1 MKNKEEYKELKAP
14 KKKKKFTR
22 YTAMVVIMSLIFA
35 TIVGKLIYLQV
46 FNVEVYREKANNGR
60 HKVISNSAP
69 RGNIFDT
76 NGEILATNKQGFSL
90 IFTETNESKENFFLT
105 IKEVFAVLEENGEGL
120 SENFPLKVE
129 PIRFEFNVAEDW
141 IVWSE
146 LRFKKDRG
154 LDEAVMKEK
163 FKGKK
168 LADLNEEEKASIE
181 EELKVIEAEE
191 VFRTLIKKY
200 CLYNIL
206 KENYSNEEWKELLN
220 DKEAL
225 IDLLLE
231 SVPHEEIRNYM
242 IVKDNIQMQSYKGY
256 RPVII
261 ANDLKVETAYVFE
274 QIQSELP
281 GISILKQ
288 PIRYYPY
295 GELASNIVGYIGKID
310 EQFKGLYEERGYD
323 VHEDYIGRSGI
334 EGEYEKILRGTRGEE
349 SIEVNK
355 DGRKVKT
362 LGERPATPGESIYL
376 TIDSNLQKAAEEALD
391 QTMAYMRDLGKYKAD
406 KKTLDDVDKSNA
418 TRGAAVVIDV
428 KTGEILALAS
438 RPGIDLNLFT
448 VPGRLDSATYK
459 SIFSPN
465 LEEFG
470 MEYVMEHELYKNEEI
485 NGKDLKE
492 LSEEERIDVIF
503 NELFPKNKNGIRED
517 RYDIYPKAA
526 FNYSTK
532 SRVPPGSIFKI
543 LTSVAGLEEAVI
555 SPTEKIYDVG
565 PYTKRYKDFKGAS
578 WMYNLYRGSHGNQ
591 DVQDA
596 IRDSNNYYFFEVAD
610 RLYEKG
616 GEGTKE
622 SLDMLAKYS
631 WKYGLGANMED
642 PASKTKTGIEI
653 DEAFGQVYYYDS
665 GKRYH
670 SRVYTWSLY
679 EHLINGTAS
688 IWVGEYKPINIVP
701 DDEVDSEEVYAI
713 KKKLTI
719 AIKEEMMSVDKADL
733 STIDELLRELTEK
746 NDEYKGQY
754 TDKDINGIKRAISSS
769 INDAR
774 TEIKSAVNLYNAS
787 IGQGLNQFTPLQLAN
802 YIATLVNGGYRYK
815 LHLVD
820 KIVDSEGNIIEDY
833 GETNIILDETNVSPE
848 TVDVIKKGMQKVTS
862 TPAGTAYSTFNNFPI
877 KNGGKTGSATYQSNQ
892 DEYGRTSYATYVGF
906 APYEEPEI
914 AVSVVI
920 FDGGH
925 GGYSARVAKGI
936 YEEYFK
942 EQILEQNPE
951 YEFML
956 KQPEIEKENEN

>member
-1 MKNKEEYKELKAP
+1 MIIS
-14 KKKKKFTR
+14 
-22 YTAMVVIMSLIFA
+22 MCLIFS

-46 FNVEVYREKANNGR
+46 LNVEIYREKANNGR
-60 HKVISNSAP
+60 HKVISNTAP
-69 RGNIFDT
+69 RGNIYDAD
-76 NGEILATNKQGFSL
+76 GEILATNKQGFSL
-90 IFTETNESKENFFLT
+90 IFTETSESKENFFLT
-105 IKEVFAVLEENGEGL
+105 IKEVFAVLEENGEIL

-129 PIRFEFNVAEDW
+129 PFRFDFAVREQDREW
-141 IVWSE
+141 IEW
-146 LRFKKDRG
+146 RFKCDRG
-154 LDEAVMKEK
+154 FDDAVRKVK
-163 FKGKK
+163 FKGKNM
-168 LADLNEEEKASIE
+168 ADLNE
-181 EELKVIEAEE
+181 EELKVIEEELKLIDAEE
-191 VFRTLIKKY
+191 VFRALIEKHSI
-200 CLYNIL
+200 YNIM
-206 KENYSNEEWKELLN
+206 KNQYSNEEWNKLLK
-220 DKEAL
+220 DKKAL
-225 IDLLLE
+225 IDLLLKA
-231 SVPHEEIRNYM
+231 VPHEDIRKYM
-242 IVKDNIQMQSYKGY
+242 VVKDNIEMSSYKGY
-256 RPVII
+256 RPVTI
-261 ANDLKVETAYVFE
+261 ANDLKIETAYVFE

-310 EQFKGLYEERGYD
+310 EQYKDLYEEGGYD

-334 EGEYEKILRGTRGEE
+334 ESVYENVLRGTRGEE

-376 TIDSNLQKAAEEALD
+376 TIDCKLQRAAEEALD

-428 KTGEILALAS
+428 KTGDILALAS

-448 VPGRLDSATYK
+448 VPGRLDSVTYK
-459 SIFSPN
+459 SIFSPD
-465 LEEFG
+465 LETFG
-470 MEYVMEHELYKNEEI
+470 MAYVLEHELYKNEEI
-485 NGKDLKE
+485 NGKDLKDLNE
-492 LSEEERIDVIF
+492 KERIEVIF
-503 NELFPKNKNGIRED
+503 NELFPKNKSGIRED

-532 SRVPPGSIFKI
+532 SRVPPGSIFKM
-543 LTSVAGLEEAVI
+543 LTGVAGLEEAVI
-555 SPTEKIYDVG
+555 SPTEKIYDAG

-616 GEGTKE
+616 GAGTKE
-622 SLDMLAKYS
+622 SLDMLGKYA
-631 WKYGLGANMED
+631 WKYGLGANMEN
-642 PASKTKTGIEI
+642 PASKAKTGIEI
-653 DEAFGQVYYYDS
+653 DEAFGQVYYYDA

-670 SRVYTWSLY
+670 SKVYTWSLY
-679 EHLINGTAS
+679 DHLIKGTAS

-701 DDEVDSEEVYAI
+701 DEEKDGAEVYAI
-713 KKKLTI
+713 KKELTS
-719 AIKEEMMSVDKADL
+719 AIKEQMMSVKDADL
-733 STIDELLRELTEK
+733 SVIDEGLRALIEK
-746 NDEYKGQY
+746 NEEYRGQY
-754 TDKDINGIKRAISSS
+754 TDKDIEGIKRAISSS

-774 TEIKSAVNLYNAS
+774 TEIIRAVNLYNAS

-815 LHLVD
+815 LHLIE
-820 KIVDSEGNIIEDY
+820 KIVDSEGNIIEDF
-833 GETNIILDETNVSPE
+833 GKENIIFDETNVSKE
-848 TVDVIKKGMQKVTS
+848 TVEVIKGGMQKVTS
-862 TPAGTAYSTFNNFPI
+862 TPAGTAYSTFKDFPI
-877 KNGGKTGSATYQSNQ
+877 KNGGKTGSATYQANQ

-906 APYEEPEI
+906 APYDNPEI

-925 GGYSARVAKGI
+925 GGYGAGVAKAI

-942 EQILEQNPE
+942 EQILRENPK

-956 KQPEIEKENEN
+956 EQPVEQKEMEN

>member
-1 MKNKEEYKELKAP
+1 MC
-14 KKKKKFTR
+14 
-22 YTAMVVIMSLIFA
+22 LIFA

-69 RGNIFDT
+69 RGNIYDT
-76 NGEILATNKQGFSL
+76 DGEILATNKQGFSL
-90 IFTETNESKENFFLT
+90 IFTETSESKENFFLT
-105 IKEVFAVLEENGEGL
+105 IKEVFAVLEENGEVL
-120 SENFPLKVE
+120 SENFPLKVD
-129 PIRFEFNVAEDW
+129 PIRFEFNVAEEW
-141 IVWSE
+141 EEWSE

-154 LDEAVMKEK
+154 FDDAVLKEK
-163 FKGKK
+163 FKGKNMP
-168 LADLNEEEKASIE
+168 DLNDEELKVIE
-181 EELKVIEAEE
+181 EELKIIEAEE

-200 CLYNIL
+200 SLYNIM
-206 KENYSNEEWKELLN
+206 KDKFSNEEWKKLLE
-220 DKEAL
+220 DKESL

-231 SVPHEEIRNYM
+231 SVPHEEIRKYM
-242 IVKDNIQMQSYKGY
+242 VVKDNIQMQSYKGY
-256 RPVII
+256 RPIII
-261 ANDLKVETAYVFE
+261 ANDLKIETAYIFE
-274 QIQSELP
+274 QIQAELP

-310 EQFKGLYEERGYD
+310 EQYKGLYEERGYD

-334 EGEYEKILRGTRGEE
+334 ENEYENILRGTRGEE

-376 TIDSNLQKAAEEALD
+376 TIDHKLQMAAEEALD

-428 KTGEILALAS
+428 KTGDVLALAS

-459 SIFSPN
+459 SIFSPD

-470 MEYVMEHELYKNEEI
+470 MAYVMEHELYKNEEI
-485 NGKDLKE
+485 NGKDLKD
-492 LSEEERIDVIF
+492 LTEEERIDVIF
-503 NELFPKNKNGIRED
+503 NELFPENKNGIRED

-532 SRVPPGSIFKI
+532 SRVPPGSIFKM
-543 LTSVAGLEEAVI
+543 LTAVAGLEESVV
-555 SPTEKIYDVG
+555 SPTEKIYDAG

-616 GEGTKE
+616 GEGSKE
-622 SLDMLAKYS
+622 SLDMLGKYA
-631 WKYGLGANMED
+631 WKYGLGANMEN
-642 PASKTKTGIEI
+642 PASKAKTGIEI

-670 SRVYTWSLY
+670 SKVYTWSLY
-679 EHLINGTAS
+679 DHLINGTAS

-701 DDEVDSEEVYAI
+701 DEEKDSEEVYAI
-713 KKKLTI
+713 KKELTS
-719 AIKEEMMSVDKADL
+719 AIKEEMMSVKDADL
-733 STIDELLRELTEK
+733 SVIDESIRVLIEK
-746 NDEYKGQY
+746 NEEYRGQY
-754 TDKDINGIKRAISSS
+754 TDKDIEGIKRAISSS

-787 IGQGLNQFTPLQLAN
+787 IGQGINQFTPLQLAN

-815 LHLVD
+815 LHLVE
-820 KIVDSEGNIIEDY
+820 KIVDSEGNVIEDF
-833 GETNIILDETNVSPE
+833 GNENIIFNETNVSKE
-848 TVDVIKKGMQKVTS
+848 TVEVIKKGMQKVTS
-862 TPAGTAYSTFNNFPI
+862 TPAGTAYSTFKNFPI
-877 KNGGKTGSATYQSNQ
+877 KNGGKTGSATYQANQ
-892 DEYGRTSYATYVGF
+892 DEYGRTAYSTYVGF

-914 AVSVVI
+914 AISVVI
-920 FDGGH
+920 VDGGH
-925 GGYSARVAKGI
+925 GGYSARVAKAV

-942 EQILEQNPE
+942 EQILESNSE

-956 KQPEIEKENEN
+956 KKPETEKE